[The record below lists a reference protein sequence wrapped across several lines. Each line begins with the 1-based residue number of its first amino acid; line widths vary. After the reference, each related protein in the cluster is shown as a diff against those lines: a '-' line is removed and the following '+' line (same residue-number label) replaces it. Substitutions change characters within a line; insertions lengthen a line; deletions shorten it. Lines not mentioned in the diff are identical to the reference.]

1 MNIIRLKDII
11 TNKEFLMLLLIMIL
25 MNTNKLVIKN
35 KDDFSN
41 VFFLIVYIY
50 LKPLLNLYEINNFN
64 IYIF

>member
-11 TNKEFLMLLLIMIL
+11 TNKEFLMLLLKMIL

-64 IYIF
+64 IYFF